1 MTIKVWPDIRTGT
14 REVVNNLKIVAWEGL
29 WTAKDLIS
37 VFSRTEPF
45 SWLFFF
51 AYLAKLLDFF
61 FDTEN
66 KIVVSISDIC
76 YSDVVLFY
84 IYISVCL
91 HGLNKAF
98 FSAFYSK
105 QINIMS
111 YFYSCVFY
119 NNERNPSFHEE
130 QLPVIAACSERGW
143 MFSNASTGSLQSKN
157 FMQKINKKQQ

>member
-1 MTIKVWPDIRTGT
+1 MTIKAWPDIRTGT
-14 REVVNNLKIVAWEGL
+14 REVVNNLKFVAWEGL

-91 HGLNKAF
+91 NGLNKAF

-105 QINIMS
+105 QINMMS
-111 YFYSCVFY
+111 YFYLWVFY
-119 NNERNPSFHEE
+119 NNERNPSF
-130 QLPVIAACSERGW
+130 QKNSFP
-143 MFSNASTGSLQSKN
+143 SLQHAATMVGYFLTHRQAVYNRKISCK
-157 FMQKINKKQQ
+157 KINKKQQ